1 MKNAEVSRYL
11 TVWSVLGAIA
21 ILVVLVAL
29 WGVLLRALMPPK
41 PAQVEPNPTA
51 VLNVIPAPTATI
63 PAPPTPA
70 TSPTPTESPKVTLST
85 PAPNA
90 QIKTGDYVQ
99 IANTGG
105 DGLRIRSGPGT
116 QNPAL
121 FLGMDAEVF
130 QVVEGPKT
138 ADGLTWYYLAAPYDE
153 YRKGWAASNYL
164 SIVAKQP

>member
-1 MKNAEVSRYL
+1 MKKLGIKRYL
-11 TVWSVLGAIA
+11 TVWSVLGGFAVL
-21 ILVVLVAL
+21 ILLLAV
-29 WGVLLRALMPPK
+29 WGLTLRALT
-41 PAQVEPNPTA
+41 PAKAAQIDPTA
-51 VLNVIPAPTATI
+51 VLNVISAPTATI
-63 PAPPTPA
+63 FAPPTAVTTPTA
-70 TSPTPTESPKVTLST
+70 TSIAKVTLST

-130 QVVEGPKT
+130 KVANGPQT
-138 ADGLTWYYLAAPYDE
+138 MDGLTWYYLSAPYDE
-153 YRKGWAASNYL
+153 NRKGWAASNYL
-164 SIVAKQP
+164 NVVAKQP